1 MFILILIGLWM
12 RCYLSLLPSA
22 KVNSCD
28 AMADMLK
35 GLVTRYEAKNKD
47 SGRNQA
53 RILIFRIA
61 LVFRML
67 WIRTRMYFPKF
78 LRSNPENGKQKL
90 GLH

>member
-1 MFILILIGLWM
+1 MC
-12 RCYLSLLPSA
+12 CYLSLLPSV

-47 SGRNQA
+47 SGRKQA
-53 RILIFRIA
+53 RILICRVD
-61 LVFRML
+61 LVFRVL
-67 WIRTRMYFPKF
+67 LIRTRMCLPKF